1 MGLLSLPALLSD
13 SMGSLKNTLEFKLKY
28 FCLFLDLG
36 KSESVTRIKLIRFL
50 RRHATG
56 VAPIE
61 LHTVQVERGMIWQEA
76 IDM

>member
-1 MGLLSLPALLSD
+1 MVKILEGLKLYRNTRNFLFLLSI
-13 SMGSLKNTLEFKLKY
+13 
-28 FCLFLDLG
+28 CLNSIWLIDLG
-36 KSESVTRIKLIRFL
+36 KSESVSRIKLIRFL

-56 VAPIE
+56 IAPIE